1 MCFSN
6 PSYLKAMK
14 PPIGQRLQRRIE
26 RLLRRLELR
35 YMVDEDGDFQLILSG
50 EETPIQ
56 LRVLILREGIMREV
70 LAFVVRFEGG
80 VPSLTEEEALTVANQ
95 WNALRRWPR
104 IFWRKGH
111 FYGDFHMDAES
122 DIPQAF
128 LELNFKHFLSA
139 SLQFAFQLTGQEEE
153 LLRRLQQR
161 FLDDSRLN

>member
-1 MCFSN
+1 
-6 PSYLKAMK
+6 MK
-14 PPIGQRLQRRIE
+14 PPIGQRLRRRIE
-26 RLLRRLELR
+26 RMLDKLELR

-50 EETPIQ
+50 DETPIQ

-70 LAFVVRFEGG
+70 LAFVVRFEGE
-80 VPSLTEEEALTVANQ
+80 VPSVSDQEAFHIANQ

-104 IFWRKGH
+104 IFWRNGR
-111 FYGDFHMDAES
+111 FYGDFHIDAES

-153 LLRRLQQR
+153 LLKRLRSR
-161 FLDDSRLN
+161 FLDGPHMN